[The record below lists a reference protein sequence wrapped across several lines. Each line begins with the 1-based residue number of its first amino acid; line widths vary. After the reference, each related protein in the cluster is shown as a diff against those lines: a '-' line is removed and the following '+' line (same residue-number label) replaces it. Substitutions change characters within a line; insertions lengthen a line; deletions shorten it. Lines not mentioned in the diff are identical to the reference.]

1 MHNVILLCYISHG
14 LIFGHSVGKI
24 MSEAAISQP
33 KSIRHSWVEDVL
45 ALITG
50 TILVSFGAILL
61 REVGALTGSTAGMAF
76 LIDYLSPMTFGVAFF
91 LVNIPFYILAL
102 KKMGVVFTLKT
113 FATVSLV
120 SLFTHIHPAFIQFGE
135 LDLFYSTLFGNLLMG
150 TGFVVLFRHGA
161 SLGGV
166 TILALYIQDKTG
178 FRAGYLQMGVDV
190 LVVCAAFFVVSIPAL
205 IASVLGAVVLNILIA
220 FNHRKDRYLA

>member
-1 MHNVILLCYISHG
+1 MQCRSRFTRGINTSH
-14 LIFGHSVGKI
+14 KT
-24 MSEAAISQP
+24 A
-33 KSIRHSWVEDVL
+33 
-45 ALITG
+45 T
-50 TILVSFGAILL
+50 TIK
-61 REVGALTGSTAGMAF
+61 
-76 LIDYLSPMTFGVAFF
+76 Y
-91 LVNIPFYILAL
+91 
-102 KKMGVVFTLKT
+102 
-113 FATVSLV
+113 
-120 SLFTHIHPAFIQFGE
+120 FIQFSE

-150 TGFVVLFRHGA
+150 TGFLVLFRHGA

>member
-1 MHNVILLCYISHG
+1 
-14 LIFGHSVGKI
+14 
-24 MSEAAISQP
+24 MSEATIIGP
-33 KSIRHSWVEDVL
+33 KPVHHSWIEDVL
-45 ALITG
+45 ALLTG
-50 TILVSFGAILL
+50 TLLVSFGAILL
-61 REVGALTGSTAGMAF
+61 GEVGALTGSTAGMAF
-76 LIDYLSPMTFGVAFF
+76 LINYLTPMSFGLAFF
-91 LVNIPFYILAL
+91 LINIPFYILAL

-113 FATVSLV
+113 FATVTLV
-120 SLFTHIHPAFIQFGE
+120 SLFTHVHPSFIQLGE
-135 LDLFYSTLFGNLLMG
+135 LDLFYATLFGNLLMG

-166 TILALYIQDKTG
+166 TILALYVQDKTG

-205 IASVLGAVVLNILIA
+205 IASVLGAVLLNILIA

>member
-1 MHNVILLCYISHG
+1 
-14 LIFGHSVGKI
+14 
-24 MSEAAISQP
+24 MSEATLKLP
-33 KSIRHSWVEDVL
+33 KTTRHTWFEDIL
-45 ALITG
+45 ALLTG
-50 TILVSFGAILL
+50 TIMVSFGAILL

-76 LIDYLSPMTFGVAFF
+76 LIDYLTPASFGLAFF
-91 LVNIPFYILAL
+91 LVNIPFYVLAL

-120 SLFTHIHPAFIQFGE
+120 SLFTHVHPSFIQFE
-135 LDLFYSTLFGNLLMG
+135 SLDLYYSTLFGNLMMG
-150 TGFVVLFRHGA
+150 MGFVVLFRHGA

-178 FRAGYLQMGVDV
+178 FRAGYLQMAVDIM
-190 LVVCAAFFVVSIPAL
+190 VVCAAFFVVSLDAL

-220 FNHRKDRYLA
+220 LNHRKDRYQA